1 MAGNGTPRNAH
12 VETDVS
18 WLTVLVPDLLAS
30 AGVHGG
36 VFGWTFNIGR
46 AGGTQV
52 SGVGAPD
59 RHGQG
64 PEAGPSTSGVVVCY
78 RVDDLAAKLQQ
89 LRDAGAIAGGTAQ
102 RPYGLESFWVDGQ
115 GTPLCLRQF

>member
-1 MAGNGTPRNAH
+1 MAGLSTSVAPEGRR
-12 VETDVS
+12 
-18 WLTVLVPDLLAS
+18 S
-30 AGVHGG
+30 AA
-36 VFGWTFNIGR
+36 WAPQIGM
-46 AGGTQV
+46 AK
-52 SGVGAPD
+52 S
-59 RHGQG
+59 